1 MVWRAHFSRRPQRT
15 VVVGPAAAY
24 QVTASNYNPNV
35 STGVTITAQL
45 VDANNHA
52 VKTAGL
58 VVTWS
63 KSDTGGSFGSPT
75 STTDANGT
83 ATVTFTTGTADVAVT
98 VTGTDTNS
106 KTGTTATI
114 QTHGGSITPDAVMT
128 TILNG
133 LLDNGTIDF
142 YTGTPPRSAADPA
155 TGSTLLATL
164 TFSVPAGSNPPDMI
178 QQNKMNLHVTG
189 TAFVI
194 RDGTVAWARVRK
206 PNGVAIYDGLVG
218 LTGSGN
224 PFIVS
229 TASLAWTTGQTLTQS
244 ALTATT
250 GT

>member
-1 MVWRAHFSRRPQRT
+1 MVYAWLFRRPRHS
-15 VVVGPAAAY
+15 VVVGAATKY
-24 QVTASNYNPNV
+24 LVTSSNYDP
-35 STGVTITAQL
+35 TAGAGVTISAQL
-45 VDANNHA
+45 VDANNHSVA
-52 VKTAGL
+52 TAGL
-58 VVTWS
+58 VVTWTKTDS
-63 KSDTGGSFGSPT
+63 GGSFGSPT
-75 STTDANGT
+75 STTDATGL
-83 ATVTFTTGTADVAVT
+83 ATVTFTTNAADVATT

-106 KTGTTATI
+106 MTGTSATI
-114 QTHGGSITPDAVMT
+114 QTHGGSITPDATMT

-133 LLDNGTIDF
+133 LLDNGTIEF
-142 YTGTPPRSAADPA
+142 YTGTAPRSTADAAGA
-155 TGSTLLATL
+155 TLLATL
-164 TFSVPAGSNPPDMI
+164 TFSVPAGANPPDMI

-206 PNGVAIYDGLVG
+206 PNGVGIYDGVVG
-218 LTGSGN
+218 LTGSGE